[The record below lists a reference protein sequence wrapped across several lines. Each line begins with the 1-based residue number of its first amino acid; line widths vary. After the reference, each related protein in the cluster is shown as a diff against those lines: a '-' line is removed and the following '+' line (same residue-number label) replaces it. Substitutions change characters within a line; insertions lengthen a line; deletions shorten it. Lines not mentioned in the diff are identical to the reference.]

1 MNEMD
6 EIVQEFLVESH
17 ENLDQLDTDLIA
29 LEQDPTSR
37 ELLGRVFRTIHTIK
51 GTSGFLAY
59 NKLEAV
65 THVGEN

>member
-1 MNEMD
+1 MVVVTRRPDPALPHATARTHTPEGEPVNEMD

-37 ELLGRVFRTIHTIK
+37 
-51 GTSGFLAY
+51 
-59 NKLEAV
+59 
-65 THVGEN
+65 